1 MKVLFL
7 YLVILTL
14 IIVIFPKKF
23 FNLIGWLIAELVGQ
37 YFYNSIFYFYNP
49 TFRIKPISN
58 ANSINISNNLR
69 DIINK
74 VVDNAMVNILKL
86 VIVLIVGFILVKVY
100 MIAAEYVGAQIR
112 KLFYSKK

>member
-1 MKVLFL
+1 
-7 YLVILTL
+7 
-14 IIVIFPKKF
+14 
-23 FNLIGWLIAELVGQ
+23 
-37 YFYNSIFYFYNP
+37 
-49 TFRIKPISN
+49 
-58 ANSINISNNLR
+58 LR